1 MNIENCHKTTG
12 SYSCQYLLQSPQF
25 VLVVLGLLA
34 LFACGQS
41 RDVTRGR
48 ASRSADVEPAAIAI
62 DTATAN
68 ATVKSIDYSTR
79 TLTLDS
85 PRGVTHTYQAGADV
99 VNFDSIRQGDRVR
112 AIVSEA
118 LAISVRKAGVPSN
131 ARNATTVSLAPK
143 GAKPGIFAAKTA
155 EVNGTIEAID
165 AAKRTITFREPA
177 GKPRTIKVAPMVKLA
192 NLRKGDDVVVRYTQ
206 AMALFVAKS

>member
-1 MNIENCHKTTG
+1 MKIENCHKTTG
-12 SYSCQYLLQSPQF
+12 RYSCQYLESPEF
-25 VLVVLGLLA
+25 VLVVLGLLT
-34 LFACGQS
+34 LFACGPS

-62 DTATAN
+62 DTATAT

-79 TLTLDS
+79 TLTLES
-85 PRGVTHTYQAGADV
+85 PSGVTHTYKAGNDV
-99 VNFDSIRQGDRVR
+99 INFDRIRQGDKVR
-112 AIVSEA
+112 ATVSEA

-143 GAKPGIFAAKTA
+143 GAKPGIFVANTV
-155 EVNGTIEAID
+155 EVNGTIESID
-165 AAKRTITFREPA
+165 AAKRTITLRKPA
-177 GKPRTIKVAPMVKLA
+177 GEPRTLKLAPTVKLA

-206 AMALFVAKS
+206 AVALFVEKS

>member
-12 SYSCQYLLQSPQF
+12 SYSCQHVTQSPRF
-25 VLVVLGLLA
+25 VLAVLGLLT
-34 LFACGQS
+34 LFACGKS
-41 RDVTRGR
+41 RDVTRGH

-62 DTATAN
+62 DTATAT

-79 TLTLDS
+79 TLTLES
-85 PRGVTHTYQAGADV
+85 PGGVTHTYRAGNDV
-99 VNFDSIRQGDRVR
+99 INFDRIRQGDRVR
-112 AIVSEA
+112 ATVSEA

-143 GAKPGIFAAKTA
+143 GAKPGIFVANTV
-155 EVNGTIEAID
+155 EVNGTIESID
-165 AAKRTITFREPA
+165 AAKRTITLKKPA
-177 GKPRTIKVAPMVKLA
+177 GEPRTLKVAPTVKLA

-206 AMALFVAKS
+206 AVALFVEKS